1 MTWVPFLVA
10 CETKDEVDAFWTE
23 LSKGGTVLMPLDEY
37 PSKHEIIPHLWFD
50 KEAKDT
56 AKLYTSLFEDSVFLK
71 CVWELGIL
79 RHSLLVIVLV
89 ILP

>member
-1 MTWVPFLVA
+1 MKSSRT
-10 CETKDEVDAFWTE
+10 
-23 LSKGGTVLMPLDEY
+23 
-37 PSKHEIIPHLWFD
+37 LWFD